1 MCEACNYLL
10 TGIVRSAKNL
20 PQHSGW
26 EIEGT
31 HVAAVNLTT
40 TSLHNVPGDELLSGD
55 FIGQARTNPDYYGIL
70 FVLNITRVTR

>member
-1 MCEACNYLL
+1 M

-26 EIEGT
+26 AIEGT

-40 TSLHNVPGDELLSGD
+40 TGLHNVPGDELLSGD
-55 FIGQARTNPDYYGIL
+55 FISQARTNPDYYGIL
-70 FVLNITRVTR
+70 FVLNATRVTR